1 MAIEYEPMTDHYVA
15 LGVGS
20 MASHDEIKRA
30 HRALIRELHPDC
42 GGDAVPAAQVNI
54 ARDVLVDSV
63 TREEY
68 DRARREWHEQRPLT
82 SIFTEPG
89 LQIHRERTQARTGAS
104 ATANTARRTRHRPS
118 ARAEESTSH
127 A

>member
-1 MAIEYEPMTDHYVA
+1 VNYSRSMAIEYDPMTDHYVA

-20 MASHDEIKRA
+20 MASHDEIKKA

-54 ARDVLVDSV
+54 ARDVLLDPV

-68 DRARREWHEQRPLT
+68 DRAQENVAGDIHLRRSPGPGHAGGVRPCA
-82 SIFTEPG
+82 P
-89 LQIHRERTQARTGAS
+89 RM
-104 ATANTARRTRHRPS
+104 
-118 ARAEESTSH
+118 ARAESSH
-127 A
+127 